1 MSVPL
6 YSLRITAVGEYVEYS
21 LRELRL
27 ILFSDAVPDDIAS
40 YCAVHQASEL
50 TAELSPGQQ
59 MKLNDKNYRVTAVGP
74 VSYTHLDVYKRQQQ
88 HDPRAQAH
96 VERYLDL
103 LAVCLGNILT
113 IVDPDLLVLGGG
125 LSNFTAISE
134 GLAQRLPRHLLPVAR
149 VPRIERAR
157 HGDAGG
163 MRGAAFL
170 HLTH

>member
-59 MKLNDKNYRVTAVGP
+59 MKLNDKNYRVTAVGRVATANLRQLGHITLNFDGADIAELP
-74 VSYTHLDVYKRQQQ
+74 GTVHLYGEPPQIIQSGDQ
-88 HDPRAQAH
+88 
-96 VERYLDL
+96 
-103 LAVCLGNILT
+103 
-113 IVDPDLLVLGGG
+113 
-125 LSNFTAISE
+125 ISFY
-134 GLAQRLPRHLLPVAR
+134 PNCH
-149 VPRIERAR
+149 
-157 HGDAGG
+157 
-163 MRGAAFL
+163 
-170 HLTH
+170 

>member
-59 MKLNDKNYRVTAVGP
+59 MKLNDKNYRVTAVGRVATANLRQLGHITLNFDGADIAELP
-74 VSYTHLDVYKRQQQ
+74 GTVHLYGEPPQ
-88 HDPRAQAH
+88 
-96 VERYLDL
+96 
-103 LAVCLGNILT
+103 I
-113 IVDPDLLVLGGG
+113 I
-125 LSNFTAISE
+125 
-134 GLAQRLPRHLLPVAR
+134 GLATKFRLPELSLRRTVKLR
-149 VPRIERAR
+149 K
-157 HGDAGG
+157 
-163 MRGAAFL
+163 
-170 HLTH
+170 

>member
-59 MKLNDKNYRVTAVGP
+59 MKLNDKKLSGDRGRPCGNGKFTTAWP
-74 VSYTHLDVYKRQQQ
+74 YHAK
-88 HDPRAQAH
+88 
-96 VERYLDL
+96 
-103 LAVCLGNILT
+103 
-113 IVDPDLLVLGGG
+113 
-125 LSNFTAISE
+125 F
-134 GLAQRLPRHLLPVAR
+134 
-149 VPRIERAR
+149 
-157 HGDAGG
+157 
-163 MRGAAFL
+163 
-170 HLTH
+170 

>member
-59 MKLNDKNYRVTAVGP
+59 MKLNDKNYRVTAVGRVATANLRQLGHITLNFDGADIAELP
-74 VSYTHLDVYKRQQQ
+74 GRYT
-88 HDPRAQAH
+88 
-96 VERYLDL
+96 
-103 LAVCLGNILT
+103 
-113 IVDPDLLVLGGG
+113 
-125 LSNFTAISE
+125 FTANHHKLFS
-134 GLAQRLPRHLLPVAR
+134 LATKFRFT
-149 VPRIERAR
+149 RIVIK
-157 HGDAGG
+157 
-163 MRGAAFL
+163 
-170 HLTH
+170 TYC

>member
-59 MKLNDKNYRVTAVGP
+59 MKLNDKNYRVTAVGRVATRDGTP
-74 VSYTHLDVYKRQQQ
+74 LRRTTTNYSAWR
-88 HDPRAQAH
+88 P
-96 VERYLDL
+96 
-103 LAVCLGNILT
+103 NF
-113 IVDPDLLVLGGG
+113 VLPE
-125 LSNFTAISE
+125 LSLRRTVK
-134 GLAQRLPRHLLPVAR
+134 LRK
-149 VPRIERAR
+149 
-157 HGDAGG
+157 
-163 MRGAAFL
+163 
-170 HLTH
+170 